1 MPAIPD
7 TIRRLIISFSC
18 YYDDI
23 VVGAPKNRYNGEHGS
38 RDPAY
43 YVCAEEGMHSN
54 DIASCSRE
62 RDIALV
68 TLCYCTFER
77 YSRRCSSKHDDSVQ
91 ILLFNSPPS
100 N

>member
-54 DIASCSRE
+54 E
-62 RDIALV
+62 
-68 TLCYCTFER
+68 YCELLEGER
-77 YSRRCSSKHDDSVQ
+77 YRSRNVV
-91 ILLFNSPPS
+91 LLHI
-100 N
+100 